1 MDIKLIL
8 ATLALATATSA
19 VQAADINAGKAKA
32 AVCASCHGADGH
44 ASIPTYPNLA
54 GQNAGYIEAA
64 LLAYKAGQRTSP
76 QAAIMKS
83 MAMPL
88 NEQDIKNLAAYY
100 SSLK

>member
-1 MDIKLIL
+1 MEIK
-8 ATLALATATSA
+8 TLVAALVMTAASITA
-19 VQAADINAGKAKA
+19 QAADINAGKAKA

-44 ASIPTYPNLA
+44 AAIPTYPHLA
-54 GQNAGYIEAA
+54 GQNAGYLEAA
-64 LLAYKAGQRTSP
+64 LKAYKAGQRTSP

-88 NEQDIKNLAAYY
+88 SDDDIKNLAAYY